1 MVAQD
6 RAVQSCADRLC
17 DDIVTTQNLAMTKCA
32 PRLLLVPHV
41 TNAQLCAGRFVLV
54 ARRTTEGYLLPDRR
68 FMNELSVAFCSQV
81 NLLGAAPTKAAAL
94 IAFVPSLL
102 AALLVTGTFGLALS
116 SGSWGTGAATA
127 A

>member
-1 MVAQD
+1 MRSPRVAH
-6 RAVQSCADRLC
+6 RSGPGTSRVGTFLTRLALIQIC
-17 DDIVTTQNLAMTKCA
+17 LLAALRHSWIPSGDTTNE
-32 PRLLLVPHV
+32 R
-41 TNAQLCAGRFVLV
+41 
-54 ARRTTEGYLLPDRR
+54 YLLPGRC
-68 FMNELSVAFCSQV
+68 FMNGLSVTFCSQV

-94 IAFVPSLL
+94 ITFLPLAA

>member
-1 MVAQD
+1 MLHIEVVLERPNLPASALIQICLQARGFPKRIPSGD
-6 RAVQSCADRLC
+6 
-17 DDIVTTQNLAMTKCA
+17 TTNE
-32 PRLLLVPHV
+32 R
-41 TNAQLCAGRFVLV
+41 
-54 ARRTTEGYLLPDRR
+54 YLLPGRC
-68 FMNELSVAFCSQV
+68 FMNGLCVTLCSQV

-94 IAFVPSLL
+94 ITFLPLAA